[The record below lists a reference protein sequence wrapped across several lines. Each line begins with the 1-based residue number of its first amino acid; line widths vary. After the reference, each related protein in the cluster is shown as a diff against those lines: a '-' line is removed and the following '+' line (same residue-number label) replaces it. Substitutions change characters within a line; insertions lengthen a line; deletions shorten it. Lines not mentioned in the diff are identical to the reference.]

1 MRTAALTWLLFAIG
15 LAAGSA
21 LAQQQQSPLPGDP
34 LSYLVAEIASYDNN
48 QLTLSDGTVWRVT
61 ATQFGLA
68 GTPVLISG
76 RNLKTGS
83 NELFIAGFTFQA
95 RYQSGELQE
104 RKGTKLTLIS
114 SHADGKRLRLT
125 DTLQAFVVDKDRRYS
140 RHWAVGQTVILD
152 SSGQQLLALPSLEQA
167 QVQLAGIYQ

>member
-1 MRTAALTWLLFAIG
+1 MRLTALLWSILAIG
-15 LAAGSA
+15 LGAGGA
-21 LAQQQQSPLPGDP
+21 LAQEKQSALPGDP
-34 LSYLVAEIASYDNN
+34 VSYLVAEIASYDKN

-104 RKGTKLTLIS
+104 RKGSKLTIIS
-114 SHADGKRLRLT
+114 LHADGKRLRLT
-125 DTLQAFVVDKDRRYS
+125 DTIQAFVVDKDRRYS
-140 RHWAVGQTVILD
+140 RNWAAGQTVILD
-152 SSGQQLLALPSLEQA
+152 SCGQSLVALPSLEQA
-167 QVQLAGIYQ
+167 QVQLTGIYQ